1 MASTPQAV
9 ELLSRFGFTSQFS
22 VEALKLTAGDQPKPD
37 NFKILDVAT
46 GTGTLSLFASSIFKN
61 ADIIASDF
69 SPNMISIL
77 DQIIKEDGIT
87 NIKTKVEDGMNMK
100 DYNNDTFDYCYSM
113 FGLIYFPDRVK
124 GLKEMHRVLK
134 PNGKVAI
141 GSWQENQYLASLL
154 SETYEQLMGK
164 PLPIE
169 QPIISMSD
177 KDQFKKEMEEAGFK
191 NVEIH
196 SITKYFKESKTYE
209 EILNKGNPPV
219 DDVINIIPNEK
230 KQNFDQIFFD
240 IAKKRFPRKTETETI
255 KLSAPA
261 FIGIGYK

>member
-1 MASTPQAV
+1 MASTPQALKV
-9 ELLSRFGFTSQFS
+9 LSRFGFTSQFS
-22 VEALKLTAGDQPKPD
+22 VEALKLTTGDQPKSD

-77 DQIIKEDGIT
+77 NQIIKEDGIT

-141 GSWQENQYLASLL
+141 GSWRKDHYFPVIL
-154 SETYEQLMGK
+154 SKTYEKLMGK

-169 QPIISMSD
+169 QPIISLGD

-191 NVEIH
+191 NVQIH
-196 SITKYFKESKTYE
+196 LIDKIPKDLKEYKD
-209 EILNKGNPPV
+209 ILSKGNPV
-219 DDVINIIPNEK
+219 IDDVLNIIPDDK
-230 KQNFDQIFFD
+230 KQQFEDLLVQVTEQTY
-240 IAKKRFPRKTETETI
+240 PRKSDGTI
-255 KLSAPA
+255 ELDSPCY
-261 FIGIGYK
+261 IGLGTK